1 MYVMPDST
9 VFGMTPE
16 PTQFDFSHSLVE
28 FRNAKS
34 ANTARL

>member
-16 PTQFDFSHSLVE
+16 PTQFDFSHSL
-28 FRNAKS
+28 
-34 ANTARL
+34 TG